1 MGGLQVGVMFE
12 MFGVHDRP
20 DGYINSIMPSDLP
33 RLICYPY
40 DLATYIRRLT
50 LEIAS

>member
-20 DGYINSIMPSDLP
+20 DGYINSITPSDPPTLV
-33 RLICYPY
+33 CY
-40 DLATYIRRLT
+40 DLSTYMKSVISK
-50 LEIAS
+50 IGS

>member
-20 DGYINSIMPSDLP
+20 DGYINSIMPPD
-33 RLICYPY
+33 
-40 DLATYIRRLT
+40 RLT
-50 LEIAS
+50 LVCYDQSTYMRGVALEITS